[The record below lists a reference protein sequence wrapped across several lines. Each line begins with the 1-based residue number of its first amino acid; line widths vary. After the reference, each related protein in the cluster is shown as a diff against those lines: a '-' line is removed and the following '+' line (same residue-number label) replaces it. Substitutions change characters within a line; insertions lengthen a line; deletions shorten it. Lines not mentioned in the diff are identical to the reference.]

1 MTVKSAVLTAILL
14 MPTAAIAGP
23 LTLSEA
29 SSSVSFA
36 SDSIELLGSSSDRVG
51 LGSSSQSLSSAFDT
65 FDTNSLA
72 SAASLDSLYE
82 FIAMTLG
89 ASKPFT
95 PRGTFEV
102 HYASGLYLIPWND
115 PKTNP
120 ETPQPVPE
128 PATLLLLGSGMAA
141 LAARKK
147 LANRTAR
154 TDVA

>member
-14 MPTAAIAGP
+14 MPTAAFAGP
-23 LTLSEA
+23 LTLSDA
-29 SSSVSFA
+29 SSSVSLA
-36 SDSIELLGSSSDRVG
+36 SDSIGLLGSSSDP
-51 LGSSSQSLSSAFDT
+51 LAFGSSSQSLRSAFDT
-65 FDTNSLA
+65 FDVNSLS
-72 SAASLDSLYE
+72 SAGSLDWLYE

-95 PRGTFEV
+95 PRGVSEV
-102 HYASGLYLIPWND
+102 QLASGLFLIPWND

-147 LANRTAR
+147 LANRASR
-154 TDVA
+154 ADVV